1 MDSITLKE
9 VLQEMRKT
17 APNGDG
23 ISFSLSAF
31 TFNDYTKKGGVLKHY
46 KNVKLVMRNV
56 KKKRTLDSMTRS
68 ASLLTKEKKHPE
80 HFKNSTINIE
90 FEQANVRKIRKIKIR
105 YIKLFNDKIVNY

>member
-17 APNGDG
+17 DANGDG
-23 ISFSLSAF
+23 LAFSLSAF
-31 TFNDYTKKGGVLKHY
+31 TFNDFTKKGGKLKHY
-46 KNVKLVMRNV
+46 TNARLVMRNV
-56 KKKRTLDSMTRS
+56 KKKRTLSSMTRS
-68 ASLLTKEKKHPE
+68 ASLLSKEKKYPE

-90 FEQANVRKIRKIKIR
+90 FEEANVKNIRKIKIR